1 MSSLLDD
8 VGSTHLHWPMAM
20 SERLLNHISTT
31 ASRHR
36 TRSAVYIVM
45 SNDEMI
51 HHNKEGFGLILL
63 VLVWFCEMRNSIYP
77 MQGGAALLLNFH

>member
-1 MSSLLDD
+1 
-8 VGSTHLHWPMAM
+8 
-20 SERLLNHISTT
+20 
-31 ASRHR
+31 
-36 TRSAVYIVM
+36 M